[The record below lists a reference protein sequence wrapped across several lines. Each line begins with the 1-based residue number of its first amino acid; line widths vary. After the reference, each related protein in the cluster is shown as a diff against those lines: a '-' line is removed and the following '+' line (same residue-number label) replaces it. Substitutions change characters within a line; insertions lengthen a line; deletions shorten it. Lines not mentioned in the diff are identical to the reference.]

1 MVKVNKNQSVYET
14 YTANNGRKVTQ
25 NSYQNSVW
33 ETSIN
38 GEIEDTKQGNAGD
51 CWLLTYIN
59 GLRDTKWGKNLIK
72 NAIKSD
78 GAGGAVITFKG
89 AKGEQKEFHISVN
102 EIIKARESGIYS
114 SGDDDMI
121 AMELAVEKYLIKF
134 GHLYETRKQNIGTE
148 SGQAITGNG
157 LSGSEFVELL
167 SGKQTNTHYPLPPQ
181 SNLLDEV
188 KKSYNEKLRMLTEV
202 EKHPGEYLVEV
213 SFQGNSIDGV
223 MHGQHAYQVKKVITE
238 GSKKYAILVNPWNSS
253 ENIQMELDKLIYYSD
268 LLSITENP
276 DAKPNPNLRSDF
288 EKDTDYKQLL
298 IDMCDELVQKASDG
312 KIKDTDLNKVKKA
325 IEAVNSENI
334 KDLFSDKNTISF
346 IINCF
351 DLIKHGWGNGKEKKE
366 LIAPLVDD
374 YCEYAA
380 KKGVEEDII
389 KNVKTAC
396 YKELDALLYTDEKVI
411 IEKLQILFDKI
422 KEKDNWLL
430 NFMH

>member
-1 MVKVNKNQSVYET
+1 MVKINKNQSVYET
-14 YTANNGRKVTQ
+14 FVTNNTKVTQ
-25 NSYQNSVW
+25 HRFQNSVW

-38 GEIEDTKQGNAGD
+38 GEIEDTKQGDAGD
-51 CWLLTYIN
+51 CWLLTHIN
-59 GLRDTKWGKNLIK
+59 GLRDTKWGKKLIK
-72 NAIKSD
+72 NAIKPD

-134 GHLYETRKQNIGTE
+134 GHLYEDRKQDIGTE
-148 SGQAITGNG
+148 SGKAITGNG

-167 SGKQTNTHYPLPPQ
+167 SGKQTNTHYALPPQ
-181 SNLLDEV
+181 SNFMDEG
-188 KKSYNEKLRMLTEV
+188 KRSYNEKLRMLTEV

-238 GSKKYAILVNPWNSS
+238 GGKKYAILVNPWNSS

-276 DAKPNPNLRSDF
+276 DAKPNPNLRSDL
-288 EKDTDYKQLL
+288 EKDTDDKQLL
-298 IDMCDELVQKASDG
+298 IDMLDELVQKVRDG

-389 KNVKTAC
+389 KDVKTAC

-422 KEKDNWLL
+422 KEKDNWLF